1 MSNNSTIIER
11 SQILFSL
18 CGPGGAGKSTL
29 CRKLI
34 ETVPG
39 LQLSISTTT
48 RKPRPGEV
56 DGVHYRFVSND
67 EFEEMFGKGLF
78 LEYARFN
85 GNYYG
90 TENAEL
96 HRARSSSC
104 DLLLD
109 IDYQGAKLVGAAL
122 GKVAVTIFVTPPSIA
137 ILENRLRSR
146 DTDSEETIQQR
157 LKIAKHEIDELL
169 SPTLTDYVVVNDT
182 IDGAIS
188 TLSAIISAER
198 VAMDRVDSTLLR
210 RTLLA

>member
-1 MSNNSTIIER
+1 MSNKNSIIKR

-34 ETVPG
+34 ETTPG

-48 RKPRPGEV
+48 RKPRPGEI
-56 DGVHYRFVSND
+56 DGVHYNFVSV
-67 EFEEMFGKGLF
+67 EQFEDMLAKGVF

-90 TENAEL
+90 TEKSEL
-96 HRARSSSC
+96 NRAKGSSC

-109 IDYQGAKLVGAAL
+109 IDYQGAKLVGAAM
-122 GKVAVTIFVTPPSIA
+122 GKVAVTIFITPPSVA
-137 ILENRLRSR
+137 ILEKRLRSR

-157 LKIAKHEIDELL
+157 LTIAKHEIEELL
-169 SPTLTDYVVVNDT
+169 SPTLTDYVVINDT
-182 IDGAIS
+182 IENAIS
-188 TLSAIISAER
+188 TLNSIITAER
-198 VAMDRVDSTLLR
+198 VAMERVDGTLLR
-210 RTLLA
+210 QTLLD